1 MKKFVLIDGSTVS
14 ALEAKRV
21 ASDNVADLEG
31 TLASIYYGFEKYE
44 DYEIECFNAELEYWE
59 SILEDANAEIKNARY
74 IIGYDC
80 LLEGVFVPNME
91 DRMQKKSMQQRF
103 REMEPDVFDSD
114 VSQEQLNDWIYC

>member
-1 MKKFVLIDGSTVS
+1 MKKIVIINPSMQVEKVS
-14 ALEAKRV
+14 PLEAVRI
-21 ASDNVADLEG
+21 SEENISEL
-31 TLASIYYGFEKYE
+31 LAQYSECNEE
-44 DYEIECFNAELEYWE
+44 DELEY
-59 SILEDANAEIKNARY
+59 IDAELDYWNDIWTRAHAEMKNARY

-103 REMEPDVFDSD
+103 REMEPDVFDSV